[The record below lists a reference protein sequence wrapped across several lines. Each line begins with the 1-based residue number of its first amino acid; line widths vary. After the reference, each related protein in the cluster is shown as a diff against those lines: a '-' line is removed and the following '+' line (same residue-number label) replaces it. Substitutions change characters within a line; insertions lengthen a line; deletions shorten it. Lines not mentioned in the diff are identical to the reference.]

1 MIFTSVLIPSYSIN
15 KREPLQVNF
24 WKFIMKTICG
34 DTVRGLF
41 WFESERPT
49 QCLSSGTSA
58 GCFPETHICAVPF
71 EVMLQLDL

>member
-1 MIFTSVLIPSYSIN
+1 METV
-15 KREPLQVNF
+15 
-24 WKFIMKTICG
+24 CG

-49 QCLSSGTSA
+49 LCLSSGTGA

-71 EVMLQLDL
+71 EVMLCWIFDVFLLSRFLSGV